1 MKRVYVLSRQSLF
14 GMGIEAL
21 LTREADIEIIRPGS
35 DSETSVECIETIQP
49 DVVIIDCDDPEKEMA
64 LAIGSILQKRLGI
77 IVIGLSL
84 KDNKICVY
92 RGEQKQVQQLDD
104 LLTAIQS

>member
-1 MKRVYVLSRQSLF
+1 MKRVFVLSRQSLF

-21 LTREADIEIIRPGS
+21 LAREADIEVIHPES
-35 DSETSVECIETIQP
+35 DAETSVECIQTIQP
-49 DVVIIDCDDPEKEMA
+49 DVVIINCDDPEKETA

-84 KDNKICVY
+84 NDNKICVY

-104 LLTAIQS
+104 LLTTVQS